1 MLRYYLMPERDALPA
16 GEFASW
22 LRQARDSLRSPGVGM
37 NVPCGECI
45 ACCRA
50 SLFIHIRPG
59 ETQTL
64 ARIPKELLF
73 PVPGL
78 PKGHVLMGYNERGEC
93 PMLQDGRCSIYE
105 HRPFTCREFDC
116 RVLAAAGVELN
127 EPAQA
132 EIAARARRW
141 KFEFGGDEARSESA
155 AVRAAAKY
163 LHENREHFPSGS
175 LPANPTQLAA
185 LAIKVYEVFVGSLRD
200 ESDPHDNR
208 PPTAH
213 PQIVHAILATL
224 ESFEAGTPAA

>member
-1 MLRYYLMPERDALPA
+1 MPQYYLMPEREALPA
-16 GEFASW
+16 GEFAAW
-22 LRQARDSLRSPGVGM
+22 LQQARDSFRTPSVGM

-59 ETQTL
+59 EKQTL

-93 PMLQDGRCSIYE
+93 PMLKNGRCSIYDQ
-105 HRPFTCREFDC
+105 RPYTCREFDC
-116 RVLAAAGVELN
+116 RVLAAAGVELT

-141 KFEFGGDEARSESA
+141 KFEFGGDQARSEYA
-155 AVRAAAKY
+155 AVRATAKY
-163 LHENREHFPSGS
+163 LHENRAHFPSGA

-185 LAIKVYEVFVGSLRD
+185 LAIKVYEVFVGSLQD
-200 ESDPHDNR
+200 ESDPRASR
-208 PPTAH
+208 PPSAH
-213 PQIVHAILATL
+213 PQIVKAVLVAL
-224 ESFEAGTPAA
+224 ERWG